1 MHESAR
7 PSVHIHQLVARRKG
21 TLKYLADLFR
31 DCVHELRSLKSPP
44 LPVGIFLVASLSFLL
59 CRDKNLLALI
69 KPHLEPLGELF
80 RLGTDCLY
88 SFLTLFLVPLIFILL
103 TGGKPKD
110 YGLSL
115 GKIRLAIPL
124 LLVLLAV
131 LTGLAFLTVKL
142 GAFGQ
147 AYFRAPES
155 LGGRA
160 SLLWSYLVYMWA
172 WEFINRGF
180 LLVGLKR
187 TVGVYAIYIQL
198 LPFAILHA
206 GKPPVELYGSILF
219 GLVFGAYAYMVDSFV
234 YCVLAHACFAFVIRI
249 FIGSG

>member
-1 MHESAR
+1 LHFFKTEDMHESAR

-131 LTGLAFLTVKL
+131 LTGLAFLTVN
-142 GAFGQ
+142 
-147 AYFRAPES
+147 
-155 LGGRA
+155 
-160 SLLWSYLVYMWA
+160 WA
-172 WEFINRGF
+172 
-180 LLVGLKR
+180 LS
-187 TVGVYAIYIQL
+187 
-198 LPFAILHA
+198 
-206 GKPPVELYGSILF
+206 GKPISVHRRALG
-219 GLVFGAYAYMVDSFV
+219 D
-234 YCVLAHACFAFVIRI
+234 VLLCCGVTWSTCGPGNSSTGDFFL
-249 FIGSG
+249 